1 MGERGP
7 VPKRASQRRRR
18 NKTDDSGTP
27 VPDITPAPS
36 GTAEPVPAPPAD
48 ESWHPIALRWYQ
60 SLAESGQSIWYE
72 PSDWA
77 TAFLIAESIS
87 RDLSD
92 QVVGITD
99 EGDVVKDK
107 IPLKGASLAAYLKA
121 MGNLLVT
128 EGDRRRARA
137 ELTRA
142 TEVDSDE
149 EAAVVAIDE
158 WSARYAPPEA
168 ADPP

>member
-18 NKTDDSGTP
+18 NKPDGTTG
-27 VPDITPAPS
+27 VTDITPAPS
-36 GTAEPVPAPPAD
+36 GTANPVEPPAAD
-48 ESWHPIALRWYQ
+48 PGWHPIAERWYA
-60 SLAESGQSIWYE
+60 SLAESGQRHWYE

-77 TAFLIAESIS
+77 TAYLIAESIS
-87 RDLSD
+87 RDLSE
-92 QVVGITD
+92 QVVGVTD
-99 EGDVVKDK
+99 EGDVIKAE

-137 ELTRA
+137 ELTRS
-142 TEVDSDE
+142 TQVDQDE
-149 EAAVVAIDE
+149 DAAVVAVDE
-158 WSARYAPPEA
+158 WTARYTPEETG
-168 ADPP
+168 